1 MTHGHFDVG
10 YSESTFSN
18 YAFGVGGGGG
28 GHIKEYGLYAREND
42 DNSGRP
48 LSTTMDNTFNWLDII
63 LNRAND
69 TVTFRCQCNCV
80 RDNKSVTV
88 LLSML

>member
-1 MTHGHFDVG
+1 MTHGHFDMG

-18 YAFGVGGGGG
+18 YAFWGGRGSQ
-28 GHIKEYGLYAREND
+28 KKDYELYARENA